1 MLRLLPLC
9 VLTLI
14 ASGCSQ
20 PVQVG
25 FASPDPQGRTIALA
39 RAADSPDDASVP
51 AMINLLNSS
60 DSAQRMLAIRGL
72 ERRTGETLG
81 YEHFAP
87 EADRLAAQ
95 ARWAE
100 WWSSREEG
108 G

>member
-9 VLTLI
+9 VLSLI

-20 PVQVG
+20 PVRVG

-39 RAADSPDDASVP
+39 RAADSGDDESVP
-51 AMINLLNSS
+51 AMINLLNSA

-72 ERRTGETLG
+72 ERYAGETFG
-81 YEHFAP
+81 YKHYAP

-100 WWSSREEG
+100 WWASREEG